1 MPTLTLEGPVEERE
15 IALNFFRQM
24 IPNNSILW
32 PKIELLTPVDAAPKL
47 VGTTPTPTIPA
58 NPSGSNLDPS
68 KPNPKLS
75 TLEKKHATS
84 IQLEKKPIS

>member
-1 MPTLTLEGPVEERE
+1 MTANWLSEKMPTLTLEGPVEERE

-47 VGTTPTPTIPA
+47 VGTTPTPTIPV
-58 NPSGSNLDPS
+58 NPSGSSLDPS
-68 KPNPKLS
+68 KPNPKL
-75 TLEKKHATS
+75 
-84 IQLEKKPIS
+84 